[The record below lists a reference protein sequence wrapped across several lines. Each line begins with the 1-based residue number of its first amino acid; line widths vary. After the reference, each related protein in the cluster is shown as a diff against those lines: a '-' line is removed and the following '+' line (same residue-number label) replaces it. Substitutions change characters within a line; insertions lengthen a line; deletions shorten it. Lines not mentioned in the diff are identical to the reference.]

1 MKSNIEN
8 KIVKILTDELCY
20 CYCDNC
26 EFGNWDKYQDREC
39 DDCHRK
45 YQNWRLSENTARM
58 IADKIIKIGHIN
70 VVTKEQIE
78 GALKNAK

>member
-1 MKSNIEN
+1 MGSNIKN
-8 KIVKILTDELCY
+8 KITEILMDELCY

-39 DDCHRK
+39 DGCHRK
-45 YQNWRLSENTARM
+45 YQNWRLSENTARI

-70 VVTKEQIE
+70 AITKE
-78 GALKNAK
+78 